1 MATALLAAAGAGGRL
16 GAGTPKA
23 FAEVAGRALFL
34 WSLEALA
41 AAQTID
47 RVLIAAPPE
56 DHWQKAIAVPASRAA
71 PGLHITVTRGGESR
85 SHSVKNALAASEDA
99 DEVLVHDAARPL
111 ITPEL
116 IDRCVEQRRQWDC
129 DGVVAAARAVDTIK
143 EADAGGRVIA
153 TLERSHLWAI
163 QTPQV
168 FTADVLRAALDRGDL
183 TRAYDDAQLVEWIG
197 GDVRIV
203 EAPRQNFK
211 VTTQHD
217 LRMAEWL
224 LQERRGPG
232 C

>member
-23 FAEVAGRALFL
+23 FAEVAGRPLFT
-34 WSLEALA
+34 WPLA
-41 AAQTID
+41 ALDAAATID
-47 RVLIAAPPE
+47 RVVIAFPPDWERAVEKAAHAAAPSL
-56 DHWQKAIAVPASRAA
+56 QVSLT
-71 PGLHITVTRGGESR
+71 PGGTSR
-85 SHSVKNALAASEDA
+85 SHSVRNALAAIEGA

-111 ITPEL
+111 VTPEL
-116 IDRCVEQRRQWDC
+116 IDRCVEQRRKWSC

-168 FTADVLRAALDRGDL
+168 FTAEVLRGALDQGDL

-217 LRMAEWL
+217 LRVAEWL
-224 LQERRGPG
+224 LEARRDG
-232 C
+232 

>member
-16 GAGTPKA
+16 GAATPKA
-23 FAEVAGRALFL
+23 FAEVAGRALFR
-34 WSLEALA
+34 WSLEALDA
-41 AAQTID
+41 AATID
-47 RVLIAAPPE
+47 RVVIAFPPDWEEPVEKVARMTAPSLE
-56 DHWQKAIAVPASRAA
+56 VA
-71 PGLHITVTRGGESR
+71 LTRGGSSR
-85 SHSVKNALAASEDA
+85 SHSVKNALAAIEGA
-99 DEVLVHDAARPL
+99 DEILVHDAARPL
-111 ITPEL
+111 VTPEL
-116 IDRCVEQRRQWDC
+116 IDRCVEQRRKWNC

-168 FTADVLRAALDRGDL
+168 FTARILGEALDRGDL

-211 VTTQHD
+211 ITTQHD
-217 LRMAEWL
+217 LRMAESL
-224 LQERRGPG
+224 LQERRGF
-232 C
+232 